1 MTRLEALEPTVAVR
15 GVLPDQ
21 LVAVVSVPWYGS
33 EASELTYKGPT
44 GAVAHELLY
53 RHDEQRLE
61 IVEAGRPREFRWPP
75 VPSLFPKRIAF
86 ASRTCSTR
94 SLAVHTSLVEP
105 LAPSDH
111 GGLGGYAAAS
121 AVAFPAA
128 GRSGRRKDERGGPF
142 HQGADPQ
149 RFRSMSR
156 CLARQPRRSLRGP
169 LPSRRSPSRSIGP
182 DAPVGEG
189 NPLKFDQTPLFPRSS
204 LIPLRTSSR
213 TPTRASPKRLR
224 ILCAPNFQIVDD
236 LDAILAKLAGR
247 RHRPRARGL

>member
-1 MTRLEALEPTVAVR
+1 VPRPTSTPR
-15 GVLPDQ
+15 RQRP
-21 LVAVVSVPWYGS
+21 GS
-33 EASELTYKGPT
+33 EAPELTYKGPT

-94 SLAVHTSLVEP
+94 SLAVHTSFVEP
-105 LAPSDH
+105 WRHQITAVWEAMLPRQPLRFLLPDDPGAGKTSMA
-111 GGLGGYAAAS
+111 GL
-121 AVAFPAA
+121 FI
-128 GRSGRRKDERGGPF
+128 KELTRGDF
-142 HQGADPQ
+142 D
-149 RFRSMSR
+149 R
-156 CLARQPRRSLRGP
+156 CLVVSPGSLAARLRGP

-189 NPLKFDQTPLFPRSS
+189 NPLKFDQTPLYPRSS
-204 LIPLRTSSR
+204 LIPFRTSSR